1 MTTVLEKSLSR
12 TVKALRLIPLLACHS
27 FTDTGRRQ
35 IPGTD
40 SKDLVTHGTAGS
52 MIFMF
57 ALVLLAYPPKFH
69 DGNAD
74 ASLNEFCTQ
83 FVCTTAEEP
92 LD

>member
-1 MTTVLEKSLSR
+1 M
-12 TVKALRLIPLLACHS
+12 KALRLIPLLACHS